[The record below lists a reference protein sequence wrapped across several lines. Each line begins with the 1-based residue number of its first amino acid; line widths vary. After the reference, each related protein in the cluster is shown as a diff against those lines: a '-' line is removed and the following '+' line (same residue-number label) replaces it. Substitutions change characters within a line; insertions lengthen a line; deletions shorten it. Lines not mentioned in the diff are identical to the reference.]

1 MGWKCMEQVL
11 GFRDLKLV
19 IVVSKETILKERSAN
34 IKDIKNFD

>member
-1 MGWKCMEQVL
+1 MEQVL